1 MIETV
6 LITGATSDIGKEI
19 ALKLSHTSNLILLG
33 RDQEQLEQLKA
44 HCANSSS
51 HFVFQFDFNDIQTY
65 RNKFADFLLVN
76 QIQVNKLVHC
86 AGMMKVMHMKSVD
99 LKNTHQIFN
108 INVFSI
114 TETLA
119 ILLNK
124 RLNGNALNNVIFI
137 SAILSKFGSTGH
149 HLYSSTKGALDA
161 LMRSLAV
168 ELAPYIRVNSVLPG
182 AVETKMSKHL
192 LSDPILLEKLNHQYL
207 LGIGKPVDIANMVNF
222 LLSDESSW
230 ITGQEFIVD
239 GGRTINIKN
248 T

>member
-1 MIETV
+1 MRETV
-6 LITGATSDIGKEI
+6 LITGATSDIAKEI
-19 ALKLSHTSNLILLG
+19 AIKLSNTSNLILLG
-33 RDQEQLEQLKA
+33 RDLQRLEQIKCL
-44 HCANSSS
+44 CVNTEN
-51 HFVFQFDFNDIQTY
+51 HFVFQFDFNNIESY
-65 RNKFADFLLVN
+65 RTDFSNFLITNGVE
-76 QIQVNKLVHC
+76 VNKLVHC

-99 LKNTHQIFN
+99 LKNANQIFN

-119 ILLNK
+119 ILLSKKIN
-124 RLNGNALNNVIFI
+124 RNALNNVVFI

-149 HLYSSTKGALDA
+149 HLYSSTKGALDG

-168 ELAPYIRVNSVLPG
+168 ELAPRIRVNSVLPG

-192 LSDPILLEKLNHQYL
+192 LSDPLLLKNLNQQYL
-207 LGIGKPVDIANMVNF
+207 LGVGKPIDIANMVNF

-248 T
+248 S